1 MIGMGHKSAMV
12 LRRID
17 RLKSIM
23 SGATKGTLT
32 RSEFYQR
39 NRDRKNVFVYRR
51 NIEEYLTERGKE
63 HRIGRFR
70 CAFKLR
76 RAAREA

>member
-1 MIGMGHKSAMV
+1 MV
-12 LRRID
+12 LRRVD